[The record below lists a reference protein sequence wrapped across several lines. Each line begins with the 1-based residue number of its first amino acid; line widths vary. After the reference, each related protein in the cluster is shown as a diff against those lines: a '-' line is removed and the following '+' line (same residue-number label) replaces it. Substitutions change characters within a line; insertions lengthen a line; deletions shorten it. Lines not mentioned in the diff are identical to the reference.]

1 MSIIYIDEW
10 PRCSFFE
17 QLLSNGTYRYE
28 GYKNSIRYCI
38 DSKVKKTIQEINDF
52 IDSKSV
58 DYFIAREGYI
68 IDLV

>member
-17 QLLSNGTYRYE
+17 QLLPNGTYRYE
-28 GYKNSIRYCI
+28 GYRQSIKYCI
-38 DSKVKKTIQEINDF
+38 DSKAKKTKQEINDF

-58 DYFIAREGYI
+58 DYLIAREGYI